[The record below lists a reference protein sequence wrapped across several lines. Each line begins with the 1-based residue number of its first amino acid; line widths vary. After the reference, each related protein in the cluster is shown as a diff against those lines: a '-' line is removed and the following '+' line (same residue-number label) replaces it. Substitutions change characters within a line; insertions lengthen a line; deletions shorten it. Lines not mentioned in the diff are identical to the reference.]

1 MDTKNKHNLGPLQGP
16 FLFVVNPNSG
26 TGAVNTFRKS
36 IEKFDNDERIGVIES
51 KSPEHSL
58 ELARSA
64 QSRGYAAVIAV
75 GGDGSV
81 HEIAAELIGTAVALG
96 IIPTGSGN
104 GISRHLGIAN
114 QIPKAI
120 DQMLKGKMR
129 IIDTFKVNEEIAIG
143 FSGIGIDAQVAK
155 LFAETTERGFSNYVK
170 LSIDAF
176 TNYKPTSF
184 TIKVDDDKHTI
195 SAYSIVAANTSQF
208 GNNAFINPQAKDDD
222 GLIELIAV
230 KAMPPAM
237 LMPVASRLFLKSIH
251 RSKWVDVLK
260 AKRIEIENH
269 DGAELQIDGEA
280 LGVRKKLII
289 EVNPQSLKVLTP

>member
-36 IEKFDNDERIGVIES
+36 IKKFDNDERIRVIES
-51 KSPEHSL
+51 RNPEHSL
-58 ELARSA
+58 ELAHSA
-64 QSRGYAAVIAV
+64 QSQGYAAVIAV

-104 GISRHLGIAN
+104 GISRHLGISN

-195 SAYSIVAANTSQF
+195 AAYSIVAANTSQF

-230 KAMPPAM
+230 KAMPPAV

-280 LGVRKKLII
+280 LGVRNKLII
-289 EVNPQSLKVLTP
+289 EVNPQSLTVLTP